1 MRQGFSESR
10 PAVRAIPE
18 VRQDIRGFK
27 YLNPRSKSDPMLL
40 HPRGM
45 EELDNYFSIRSAT
58 YLSGQRELL
67 AQAAE
72 AVLQAVTGTVTAI
85 PFQPGL
91 GKSTLIRA
99 LLGVFSNEFQENT
112 LIAQAIGG
120 VIVVVEKTAEAE
132 ELEELCNGA
141 GDRFPVARAISA
153 PNDYNLSQGKCLN
166 GTATSYQECS
176 GRSCPDSASCGLMQ
190 SAHQIHDTPILIMLH
205 ARYQRHME
213 DMERFMVWE
222 DDNGKH
228 SRTLLLVDELPP
240 MIEDN
245 ALNLDIL
252 NKIESELAQ
261 FKPSYQRQFWKEK
274 SAVLYEWNAAMRTPY
289 FKLSKMVRKSSELYG
304 LVSRNELEE
313 AGFAP
318 ERLDNLT
325 ALLMDY
331 LGPMNHP
338 SIQMTD
344 VLKEAESAY
353 YAVGQ
358 DFSLFVPRLRKIC
371 RKNQPATFLFSGTA
385 SLSPELSQNPDIR
398 SFPEQNLESF
408 QRLRINIQ
416 RGDLFNASKSGLT
429 RKQNLFSV
437 IAWLQYI
444 LPQMAL
450 NHKRILVVTY
460 KSYAKELWSALGS
473 FQHML
478 IPYIGAS
485 GEAEP
490 LLPYFGGLNGSNL
503 YRESTC
509 VICVGLNRF
518 EPKDYIGRTLALDFD
533 GTYKSEIDTAIEAG
547 EGRMRLDSLPCIM
560 NMQDITLARD
570 LVQMVFRSALRN
582 YGEAQPIDLWL
593 LQPPNGVIRYLQDYF
608 VDCRVQ
614 EFTNL
619 PESCRIAAAVNKEY
633 LGKQTHAG
641 KLLNSLSQLADGV
654 CLTPKQI
661 RDVAGLSPEQFKE
674 AKKHKTVQEY
684 LKNHFQIAGSG
695 KSITYTKFQ
704 SSAAQT
710 IYAVL
715 A

>member
-1 MRQGFSESR
+1 
-10 PAVRAIPE
+10 
-18 VRQDIRGFK
+18 
-27 YLNPRSKSDPMLL
+27 
-40 HPRGM
+40 
-45 EELDNYFSIRSAT
+45 
-58 YLSGQRELL
+58 
-67 AQAAE
+67 
-72 AVLQAVTGTVTAI
+72 
-85 PFQPGL
+85 
-91 GKSTLIRA
+91 
-99 LLGVFSNEFQENT
+99 
-112 LIAQAIGG
+112 
-120 VIVVVEKTAEAE
+120 
-132 ELEELCNGA
+132 
-141 GDRFPVARAISA
+141 
-153 PNDYNLSQGKCLN
+153 
-166 GTATSYQECS
+166 
-176 GRSCPDSASCGLMQ
+176 
-190 SAHQIHDTPILIMLH
+190 
-205 ARYQRHME
+205 
-213 DMERFMVWE
+213 
-222 DDNGKH
+222 
-228 SRTLLLVDELPP
+228 
-240 MIEDN
+240 
-245 ALNLDIL
+245 
-252 NKIESELAQ
+252 
-261 FKPSYQRQFWKEK
+261 
-274 SAVLYEWNAAMRTPY
+274 
-289 FKLSKMVRKSSELYG
+289 
-304 LVSRNELEE
+304 
-313 AGFAP
+313 
-318 ERLDNLT
+318 
-325 ALLMDY
+325 
-331 LGPMNHP
+331 
-338 SIQMTD
+338 
-344 VLKEAESAY
+344 
-353 YAVGQ
+353 
-358 DFSLFVPRLRKIC
+358 
-371 RKNQPATFLFSGTA
+371 
-385 SLSPELSQNPDIR
+385 
-398 SFPEQNLESF
+398 
-408 QRLRINIQ
+408 
-416 RGDLFNASKSGLT
+416 
-429 RKQNLFSV
+429 
-437 IAWLQYI
+437 
-444 LPQMAL
+444 MAL